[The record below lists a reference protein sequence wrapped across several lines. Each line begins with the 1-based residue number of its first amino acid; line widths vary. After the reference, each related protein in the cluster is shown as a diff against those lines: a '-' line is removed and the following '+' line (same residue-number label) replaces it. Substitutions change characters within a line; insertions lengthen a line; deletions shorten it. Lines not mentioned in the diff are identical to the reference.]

1 MENYNDAGS
10 RQKTKSTR
18 VAWARHCPAHAPR
31 RRQEN
36 SPDFPRR
43 RDAHIIEAFAD
54 NTSDKGAVRRPF
66 AIT

>member
-1 MENYNDAGS
+1 MFTSKNKIDTGGVGATLPGS
-10 RQKTKSTR
+10 R
-18 VAWARHCPAHAPR
+18 APLPSG
-31 RRQEN
+31 N

-54 NTSDKGAVRRPF
+54 KTSDKGAVRRPF

>member
-1 MENYNDAGS
+1 M
-10 RQKTKSTR
+10 
-18 VAWARHCPAHAPR
+18 AWARHCPARSPR
-31 RRQEN
+31 RRQEH

-54 NTSDKGAVRRPF
+54 KTSDKGAVRRQF